1 MLSGGCF
8 SKSCIVTDSH
18 SLPTGGGVTAEVV
31 EGEDLTGAS
40 AAE

>member
-8 SKSCIVTDSH
+8 SESCIVTDSH
-18 SLPTGGGVTAEVV
+18 SLPTGGDVTAEEV